1 MFEFKKSPDFREN
14 FKRVFSERCVEKYS
28 RDPKDLDYHELYD
41 VLGTMVRDYANV
53 LGKKCKEEV
62 KENNNKQLIY
72 FSMEF
77 LIGRL
82 LSTNLFNLNVLEDVS
97 AALKEMGIDYDVLK
111 EKEPDAGLGNGGLG
125 RLAACFLDSIASL
138 S

>member
-53 LGKKCKEEV
+53 LGKKCKEED

-97 AALKEMGIDYDVLK
+97 AALKEM
-111 EKEPDAGLGNGGLG
+111 
-125 RLAACFLDSIASL
+125 
-138 S
+138 